1 MSAKP
6 HTDDRLYRA
15 KIELVAL
22 GRTLM
27 PDHESLERTIATLV
41 LFGVW
46 ATVVVGPMFA
56 PEAEPPPW
64 ELQLGI
70 TAIAFLVLG
79 RMWDLEVERVLDGV
93 TISTDGGRPRDDQDD
108 DRGEQ

>member
-1 MSAKP
+1 MSVKP
-6 HTDDRLYRA
+6 NTDDPLHRA
-15 KIELVAL
+15 KIELICL

-27 PDHESLERTIATLV
+27 PDDDSLERTIATLV

-46 ATVVVGPMFA
+46 ATVVIGPMFF
-56 PEAEPPPW
+56 PEAEPPPG

-70 TAIAFLVLG
+70 TAVAFLVLG

-93 TISTDGGRPRDDQDD
+93 TISTDGGRRQSRDD
-108 DRGEQ
+108 DRED